1 MKQTY
6 EAPIAEIEVLDTE
19 DVLAISISE
28 GKGKLEEITW
38 DSLTGN

>member
-1 MKQTY
+1 MKFTY
-6 EAPIAEIEVLDTE
+6 EAPEAEIQLLENE

-38 DSLTGN
+38 DSLS

>member
-6 EAPIAEIEVLDTE
+6 ETPVVEIETLDTE

-28 GKGKLEEITW
+28 GKGKLEEIAW
-38 DSLTGN
+38 DSLS

>member
-1 MKQTY
+1 MKMVY
-6 EAPIAEIEVLDTE
+6 ETPVVEIEILDTE

-38 DSLTGN
+38 DSLS